1 MSLGSPARSNR
12 RKRVLIVE
20 DDQDAR
26 DVLGEMI
33 GALGHDTFK
42 ASTAHEAI
50 ERAECTPLD
59 LVLIDL
65 SLPGIDGFEVAR
77 RIRGIV
83 SNAGARLVALTGYS
97 DAESRRSA
105 TLAGFDD
112 FLVKPAYGSALEALV
127 NARPLSAD

>member
-1 MSLGSPARSNR
+1 MSLGRSPSTSS
-12 RKRVLIVE
+12 RKRILIVE
-20 DDQDAR
+20 DDPDAR

-33 GALGHDTFK
+33 GALGHDAFK
-42 ASTAHEAI
+42 ASTALEAI
-50 ERAECTPLD
+50 KHAECTPLD

-65 SLPGIDGFEVAR
+65 SLPDTDGFEVAR

-83 SNAGARLVALTGYS
+83 SNSGARLVALTGYS

-112 FLVKPAYGSALEALV
+112 FLVKPAYGTALEELV
-127 NARPLSAD
+127 NARPLRSA